1 MSSVR
6 AREQLADLN
15 GRYFYFISYD
25 GNEKHKLELSP
36 GASICRDAGHEVE
49 LLILPFSVVPLSV
62 QQRVEMRGRSAV
74 FRYFSYVT
82 KI

>member
-1 MSSVR
+1 MRVR

-25 GNEKHKLELSP
+25 GDEKHKLELSP
-36 GASICRDAGHEVE
+36 GASAYRSAGREVE
-49 LLILPFSVVPLSV
+49 LSLMPFSVVLLYL
-62 QQRVEMRGRSAV
+62 QQGVEVKGKSAV
-74 FRYFSYVT
+74 FRYFSYVA